1 MELQEYHREAKRETW
16 KGSEH
21 KHIEHSEGD
30 SNFAIREIVWPVDLA
45 KMDYLED
52 RDSINRGAEGLS
64 FALLGFACDEGVS
77 RNNGR
82 AGAIEGPQAIRQALA
97 NINTTLTTKTEL
109 NAEKITTLKIFDLGD
124 IACENQNLEEA
135 QLALAEGIEM
145 LLTKGFFPIVLGGG
159 HEVAFGHFQ
168 GIAPFLDKFGKE
180 DHKVGIINFDAHF
193 DLRPV
198 LESGLGSSGT
208 PFLQIANY
216 QADRN
221 SNFDYLCLGIN
232 KDSNMDL
239 LFDTAK
245 KLNVTYF
252 TDEELEQQNSEVQKT
267 LNKFL
272 EENDY
277 IYLSTCLD
285 VFHKDIAPG
294 VSAQAKGG
302 IKLETFMPLLE
313 KIIDSKKIISFDIA
327 EMSPKYDANNKT
339 AELAASI
346 IFELIK
352 NAD

>member
-1 MELQEYHREAKRETW
+1 MELQEYHREANRETW
-16 KGSEH
+16 KGPDH
-21 KHIEHSEGD
+21 KHLNHAEGD

-82 AGAIEGPQAIRQALA
+82 AGAIEGPQAIREALA
-97 NINTTLTTKTEL
+97 KIDKTLPTKS
-109 NAEKITTLKIFDLGD
+109 AEDITIFKIFDLGD

-145 LLTKGFFPIVLGGG
+145 LLTKGFSPIVIGGG

-168 GIAPFLDKFGKE
+168 GIAPFLDKYAKE
-180 DHKVGIINFDAHF
+180 DYKVGIINFDAHF

-198 LESGLGSSGT
+198 LEGGQGSSGT

-221 SNFDYLCLGIN
+221 RNFDYLCLGIN

-239 LFDTAK
+239 LFENADR
-245 KLNVTYF
+245 LNVTYL
-252 TDEELEQQNSEVQKT
+252 TDEELEQDSNSKASEA

-272 EENDY
+272 EANDY

-285 VFHKDIAPG
+285 VFQKDIAPG
-294 VSAQAKGG
+294 VSAQAKNG
-302 IKLETFMPLLE
+302 IKLETFMPLLKQIIQSN
-313 KIIDSKKIISFDIA
+313 KIVSFDIA
-327 EMSPKYDANNKT
+327 EMNPKYDIDNKT
-339 AELAASI
+339 SDLAASI
-346 IFELIK
+346 IYELFSGS
-352 NAD
+352 